1 MLLSEMSLGE
11 IMENIKDS
19 LVLFDV
25 DGTLTEPRQRI
36 SKKMI
41 ESLRQLSFNTEIG
54 LLTGSGLD
62 YIKEQLWP
70 LLADKEVSLNCHVL
84 PCNGTA
90 YYIPNPESPGN
101 FIEIFKTSM
110 EGKLG
115 FEVFNGVMT
124 ALMILQGR
132 LAEEDYDI
140 SFTGHHFQNRGSMI
154 NWSPI
159 GRNANNGDRQQFIA
173 MDRMYG
179 IRKRFLREFR
189 EEMLSRGIEDVT
201 VKFGGDTSFDIYPT
215 GWDKTFALKHFPET
229 NWDVMFIGDRCG
241 PNGNDREIF
250 EHLKDSERS
259 FETSGPEETIE
270 IIDIYINKII
280 GELDG

>member
-1 MLLSEMSLGE
+1 
-11 IMENIKDS
+11 MENVKNF

-36 SKKMI
+36 SKKML
-41 ESLRQLSFNTEIG
+41 EALKHLSYSAEIG

-62 YIKEQLWP
+62 YIREQLWP
-70 LLADKEVSLNCHVL
+70 LLADKETSLNCHVL
-84 PCNGTA
+84 PCNGTE

-101 FIEIFKTSM
+101 IIEIFKMSM

-115 FEVFNGVMT
+115 FETFNTVMSV
-124 ALMILQGR
+124 LMILQGQI
-132 LAEEDYDI
+132 AEQNYEI

-173 MDRMYG
+173 MDKLYG
-179 IRKRFLREFR
+179 IRERFLLEFKK
-189 EEMLSRGIEDVT
+189 EMFLRGIDNVT
-201 VKFGGDTSFDIYPT
+201 IKLGGDTSFDIYPT

-229 NWDVMFIGDRCG
+229 SWDVMFIGDRCG
-241 PNGNDREIF
+241 PNGNDYEIF
-250 EHLKDSERS
+250 EHLKDLERS
-259 FETSGPEETIE
+259 FETGGPEETIE
-270 IIDIYINKII
+270 IIDTYINKII
-280 GELDG
+280 GELDE